1 MVEIILIEYKP
12 KYFNKEEIAEVIAEI
27 IWQNYRQYIE
37 IEFPSLPNKQRW
49 KLTTKGHI
57 GIIPVTPNFTIRILP
72 KTSIH
77 SIWKMID
84 WVGEL
89 SNLKIFTPLTDCN
102 SIEDLCDLFARLL
115 AKNILHR
122 SKKGLFSTY
131 ISENNRLNLVRGR
144 IDWNDAARSPWD
156 TRLPCHYDRQTT
168 DITDNQIL
176 LWTLY
181 QLGRT
186 QQLFQLET
194 QTLLRSAYRALNGSI
209 SLQPFVA
216 KDCRDRHYHRLN
228 KDYQIMH
235 NLCAFFLENLH
246 PGYQDGN
253 YKALPFLLNMAVLYE
268 KFVYSWLKKN
278 LPVSYDIKAQEN
290 YSLSKTINYKI
301 DLVLYDR
308 TNQKNI
314 AVLDTKYKIPDKP
327 DHKDI
332 NQVITYAHLK
342 QVRRAILIYPQ
353 QLLAP
358 LDQSSHSLHLQTLC
372 FGLNDCLETAGQNF
386 LNSLLQE

>member
-12 KYFNKEEIAEVIAEI
+12 KYFNKEEIPEVIAEI

-37 IEFPSLPNKQRW
+37 IEFPSLPSKQRW
-49 KLTTKGHI
+49 KLTTKGYI
-57 GIIPVTPNFTIRILP
+57 GIIPVTSNFTIRILP

-89 SNLKIFTPLTDCN
+89 TNLKFFTPLTDCN

-115 AKNILHR
+115 AKNILNR

-144 IDWNDAARSPWD
+144 IDWNKAARSPWD
-156 TRLPCHYDRQTT
+156 TRLHCHYERQTA

-194 QTLLRSAYRALNGSI
+194 QTLLRSAYRALSGSI
-209 SLQPFVA
+209 SLQPFAA
-216 KDCRDRHYHRLN
+216 KDCRDRHYNRLN
-228 KDYQIMH
+228 QDYQIIH
-235 NLCAFFLENLH
+235 SLCAFFLENLH
-246 PGYQDGN
+246 PGYQEGN
-253 YKALPFLLNMAVLYE
+253 YKALPFLLNTAFLYE
-268 KFVYSWLKKN
+268 KFVYVWLKKN

-290 YSLSKTINYKI
+290 HSLSKTINYKI

-308 TNQKNI
+308 TNQKDI
-314 AVLDTKYKIPDKP
+314 AVLDTKYKIPDKI
-327 DHKDI
+327 DNKDI

-342 QVRRAILIYPQ
+342 QVQRAILIYPQ
-353 QLLAP
+353 YLPAP
-358 LDQSSHSLHLQTLC
+358 LNQLSHGLYLQTLC
-372 FGLNDCLETAGQNF
+372 FGLDDSLETAGQKF
-386 LNSLLQE
+386 LKSLLQE